1 MEQLKTSNTGVTGSE
16 KTKNTSDS
24 NNTDMISSSRC
35 ISITRTGESDVRIVQ
50 NFRLVWLD
58 NGIDEDNNNDSVN
71 TITKLR

>member
-24 NNTDMISSSRC
+24 NNTDMISSWRYT
-35 ISITRTGESDVRIVQ
+35 SITTTGESDVRIVQ